1 MSLVRVT
8 IEYNGGVNTYEC
20 NAFIGTSIKRKAETQ
35 AETPEVETIKAGIIE
50 GTDMAIVVMSSIVGA
65 QFALANDSNLT
76 PLQQQAMLLKAI
88 QNGLDIEKT
97 VQGFQKNTTA
107 H

>member
-1 MSLVRVT
+1 MSMVRVT
-8 IEYNGGVNTYEC
+8 IEYNGGISTYEC
-20 NAFIGTSIKRKAETQ
+20 NAFIGTSIKRKAEN
-35 AETPEVETIKAGIIE
+35 PEVETIKAGTIE

-76 PLQQQAMLLKAI
+76 PSQQQAMLLVAI
-88 QNGLDIEKT
+88 QNGLNIEKT